1 MVTWLFCCIATHNLL
16 VRPAQRMAV
25 ISKKF
30 EDADSLID
38 RMETIYNRLPH
49 SRFTV
54 PAAFDKHRKSG
65 EVSCPQ
71 MESIVQAMGEEAKG
85 LRQYTFSW
93 VFCVSPQTR
102 VLTNDLR
109 WVHAGDVEQ
118 GQYLA
123 GFDEEANPNRRM
135 WRNTRVER
143 VVKVSRP
150 TYRLTLEDGAQVE
163 CSGEH
168 RWLVKAGNIGVWRRT
183 DEMRPNYGKMSTK
196 IIRLVDTWEQGDS
209 YEEGY
214 LAAAFDGEGNIR
226 QKNIGPSSYAFQI
239 AFAQND
245 NGMYEAV
252 QEYLKKLGFEVSI
265 YDKENE
271 RYSSTHHHL
280 YLKGRA
286 ELFRFLGQVRPKRL
300 LELVDLDKCGAV
312 GRVDAVGLVSMEY
325 LGERTL
331 VGLTTS
337 TGTFVAEGLA
347 SHNSDE
353 VSFQD
358 QADDIFRAAMPTV
371 KGGGRFTGV
380 STPNGEEVFH
390 ATLSENGRI
399 PVPAGA

>member
-1 MVTWLFCCIATHNLL
+1 MKTDDLPAALRELSQDDLVALKELVDKKAWLRATTIADFTSKEQQAIADAKRQTGDVAQRRVRDRFYQRKHWDSLRWFLFGGLVDITGLPVDPQRAYDPDDNPWVKVRVGGWAQTLDEHDEANPYKTLPDKDYLRLLSYAWVFQPLLLVPKSRQVMVTWLFCCIATHNLI

-49 SRFTV
+49 SRFSV

-93 VFCVSPQTR
+93 VF
-102 VLTNDLR
+102 
-109 WVHAGDVEQ
+109 
-118 GQYLA
+118 
-123 GFDEEANPNRRM
+123 
-135 WRNTRVER
+135 
-143 VVKVSRP
+143 
-150 TYRLTLEDGAQVE
+150 
-163 CSGEH
+163 
-168 RWLVKAGNIGVWRRT
+168 
-183 DEMRPNYGKMSTK
+183 
-196 IIRLVDTWEQGDS
+196 
-209 YEEGY
+209 
-214 LAAAFDGEGNIR
+214 
-226 QKNIGPSSYAFQI
+226 
-239 AFAQND
+239 
-245 NGMYEAV
+245 
-252 QEYLKKLGFEVSI
+252 
-265 YDKENE
+265 
-271 RYSSTHHHL
+271 
-280 YLKGRA
+280 
-286 ELFRFLGQVRPKRL
+286 
-300 LELVDLDKCGAV
+300 
-312 GRVDAVGLVSMEY
+312 
-325 LGERTL
+325 
-331 VGLTTS
+331 
-337 TGTFVAEGLA
+337 
-347 SHNSDE
+347 SDE